1 MSAGAEGP
9 AGAGAGDERARV
21 GRAAMGGLDMRDA
34 LMGAAQVVAAHKGAA
49 AACSAALALALA
61 GGLAALAGAVDVDRE
76 VVLEAPAQEQEAEPA
91 DEGGQ
96 SPEDAAWGLL
106 GEEARARLD
115 AYGAAE
121 RSLLAELSANVW
133 TASRSGLTL
142 TFSQDGRT
150 FTENDNGRA
159 SVTAWTILAMGETQ
173 TDSDGEVRTE
183 ARAFTVQT
191 PGGAYM
197 ATLTTRAYSDGSA
210 SVTTLRCD
218 AFENSPSWTLAA
230 RAEGVE
236 VEGPEQEW
244 YESYGTTPEALSE
257 AFDEFLG
264 TAWPTVSKATWD
276 GTISLDYT
284 AGTATLPF
292 TLDDAS
298 GTGVAAT
305 LDMSSGEFSV
315 GRR

>member
-1 MSAGAEGP
+1 
-9 AGAGAGDERARV
+9 
-21 GRAAMGGLDMRDA
+21 MRDV
-34 LMGAAQVVAAHKGAA
+34 LMRPAELVAAHKGPA
-49 AACSAALALALA
+49 AACAAALALALA

-76 VVLEAPAQEQEAEPA
+76 VVLGAPEQERAAEPA
-91 DEGGQ
+91 EDAGQ

-106 GEEARARLD
+106 GEEARARPD
-115 AYGAAE
+115 AYGPAE

-142 TFSQDGRT
+142 TFAQDGRT
-150 FTENDNGRA
+150 FTENDDGRA
-159 SVTAWTILAMGETQ
+159 SVTAWAILAMGETR
-173 TDSDGEVRTE
+173 TESDGEVRTE
-183 ARAFTVQT
+183 ERAFTVQT
-191 PGGAYM
+191 PAGTYM
-197 ATLTTRAYSDGSA
+197 ATLATEAYADGSA

-218 AFENSPSWTLAA
+218 AFGASSSWTLAQ
-230 RAEGVE
+230 RAERAE
-236 VEGPEQEW
+236 VEGPEPEW
-244 YESYGTTPEALSE
+244 YESYGADPEALSE

-298 GTGVAAT
+298 STRVSAV
-305 LDMSSGEFSV
+305 LDMSSGEFTV